1 MRLLHWTSWPW
12 HHCRWESWPWDSGRL
27 PTPSADSLP
36 LELAPAG
43 LSGRYTAVHQLGWG
57 VSAAIAPVLA
67 GALLAAG
74 RPTLWV
80 VLCAAS
86 LALALAYVVARASL
100 FDCLRMA

>member
-1 MRLLHWTSWPW
+1 
-12 HHCRWESWPWDSGRL
+12 
-27 PTPSADSLP
+27 
-36 LELAPAG
+36 
-43 LSGRYTAVHQLGWG
+43 
-57 VSAAIAPVLA
+57 LA

-100 FDCLRMA
+100 FDRLRMA

>member
-1 MRLLHWTSWPW
+1 MALLPLGIVALGLG
-12 HHCRWESWPWDSGRL
+12 EAAYA
-27 PTPSADSLP
+27 PSADSLP

-100 FDCLRMA
+100 FDRLRMA